1 MDQYFEYED
10 RLNAPL
16 EAFYYDAS
24 LYPFPILPHWHYFIE
39 IIYLL
44 EGQILVTSDE
54 CTYTL
59 QPGDLI
65 CFLPKQLH
73 SIDMPPASKQ
83 NKCDIKY
90 HVLKFDLGSLS
101 APTKLKSQFSM
112 LARHALKTDP
122 AHILFA
128 AEQIQNLPIKQLLEK
143 SISEMTSRSY
153 GYDSIVS
160 SIITSLLTCL
170 SRIWLENGLKLDEA
184 LTASY
189 TGNPY
194 FEQITEYIE
203 AHYKEALRVQSLAKR
218 CGMSYS
224 YFAKSFREL
233 YGRSCK
239 EYIEFVRMNKVM
251 DLLLFT
257 NLDLNYISQETG
269 FADCSH
275 LIRTFKKYKGCTPK
289 QWKRKVGT
297 KNETNA

>member
-1 MDQYFEYED
+1 MDQYFEYGD
-10 RLNAPL
+10 RLNDPL
-16 EAFYYDAS
+16 EAFCYDTS
-24 LYPFPILPHWHYFIE
+24 LYQFPIFPHWHYFIE

-44 EGQILVTSDE
+44 EGQMLVSSGE

-59 QPGDLI
+59 HPGDLI

-73 SIDMPPASKQ
+73 SIYRLPAEKQ
-83 NKCDIKY
+83 NKDNIKY
-90 HVLKFDLGSLS
+90 YVLKFDLGSLS
-101 APTKLKSQFSM
+101 APSKLKSQFSM
-112 LARHALKTDP
+112 LSRHALKTNP
-122 AHILFA
+122 AHILFTA
-128 AEQIQNLPIKQLLEK
+128 KQIRNLPIEQLMEK
-143 SISEMTSRSY
+143 SISEMANRHY

-160 SIITSLLTCL
+160 SIITSLLACF
-170 SRIWLENGLKLDEA
+170 SRIWLESGLKLDEV

-189 TGNPY
+189 TKNPD

-203 AHYKEALRVQSLAKR
+203 SHYKEALRVQSLAKR

-239 EYIEFVRMNKVM
+239 EYIEFVRINKVM

-289 QWKRKVGT
+289 QWKRKVA
-297 KNETNA
+297 KENETTA